1 MLKGVLGFI
10 VCQCILFYFLC
21 VNFHI
26 SICVFYKH
34 RILVLYL
41 SDFMNFSV
49 ELKIYCNV
57 GQFFAF
63 WNNHWFWFF
72 KYSRIKGPLILVI
85 SKTLKIGGFHERTN
99 QKLVFFKNIFEN
111 HIYRLKTGS
120 LVILIIE
127 KSGYILELLIKE
139 YLSLILRIAQY

>member
-1 MLKGVLGFI
+1 
-10 VCQCILFYFLC
+10 
-21 VNFHI
+21 
-26 SICVFYKH
+26 
-34 RILVLYL
+34 
-41 SDFMNFSV
+41 
-49 ELKIYCNV
+49 
-57 GQFFAF
+57 
-63 WNNHWFWFF
+63 
-72 KYSRIKGPLILVI
+72 LILVI